1 MSDPANKRAS
11 QRVSYPCEVECSG
24 VGVGLSPLNPRI
36 SDVSAT
42 GAFVDS
48 VVTLPVGTRFRL
60 KFSLPSLII
69 DCVGEVMHEMP
80 QFGMGVRFLE
90 LTAGQRA
97 ALDEV
102 VQGS

>member
-11 QRVSYPCEVECSG
+11 QRVSYPCEVECTG

-48 VVTLPVGTRFRL
+48 VVTLPAGTQFRL
-60 KFSLPSLII
+60 KFSLPSLIV

-90 LTAGQRA
+90 LTAEQRA